1 MTSNLAAT
9 EIAEHG
15 LQLRREAE
23 EIAKERAKGTL
34 EETKME
40 ERITI
45 SRHFKDRGSV
55 CEPSINPFIILHRLM
70 NQNLFLAVVQPILK
84 YHFRRDEF
92 LGRIN
97 EIVYFLPFSRQELI
111 TLVEKEMTFW
121 AKKAKE
127 KHNVDIQWDG
137 DVLNLL
143 ADGYNVH
150 YGARCEM
157 MIKRIEN
164 FRNILRLRNLR
175 SIKHEVERR
184 VVTQLALAHET
195 DQLSRDC
202 TVRFVADVNFEEK
215 GESRLRM
222 RIRKKGKEEEEEIRL
237 QQGQDLFG
245 KIDLVT

>member
-45 SRHFKDRGSV
+45 SRHFKDKGNESNID
-55 CEPSINPFIILHRLM
+55 PQSYIASLIILIR
-70 NQNLFLAVVQPILK
+70 AVVQPILK

-97 EIVYFLPFSRQELI
+97 EIVYFLPFSRQELT

-150 YGARCEM
+150 YGAR
-157 MIKRIEN
+157 
-164 FRNILRLRNLR
+164 
-175 SIKHEVERR
+175 
-184 VVTQLALAHET
+184 
-195 DQLSRDC
+195 
-202 TVRFVADVNFEEK
+202 
-215 GESRLRM
+215 
-222 RIRKKGKEEEEEIRL
+222 
-237 QQGQDLFG
+237 
-245 KIDLVT
+245 